1 VIVEVSDDGRG
12 IDRKRVLA
20 QAIERGVLPFDAQP
34 EPDEIDRLL
43 FDPGFSTTSHI
54 SSLSGRGVGLDVVQS
69 AIRDLAGSISISSRE
84 GKGCTL
90 SLSLP
95 LTLAI
100 LDGMIV
106 RLGNQRMV
114 VPLSTIIET
123 QTFETA
129 TIKTLAPGRCIV
141 AQQDKF
147 VPLFELA
154 SSLGFPADYNSPI
167 TEDTALLFVKPEGAH
182 PFALLVDG
190 IEAQRQVVIKG
201 LNESVG
207 YVPAVSAATILGD
220 GQVAL
225 IIDPSGLKPV
235 NLPFSE
241 TLATRVI
248 Q

>member
-1 VIVEVSDDGRG
+1 
-12 IDRKRVLA
+12 
-20 QAIERGVLPFDAQP
+20 
-34 EPDEIDRLL
+34 
-43 FDPGFSTTSHI
+43 
-54 SSLSGRGVGLDVVQS
+54 
-69 AIRDLAGSISISSRE
+69 
-84 GKGCTL
+84 
-90 SLSLP
+90 
-95 LTLAI
+95 
-100 LDGMIV
+100 
-106 RLGNQRMV
+106 MV